1 MAFRLVG
8 KDFLPPDVVP
18 KVNGQAKYAEDFRAE
33 GMVFMKLFL
42 SPMPHA
48 EISNIDAS
56 AALRM
61 DGVLGV
67 MTADDVAQMP
77 APNSQILTNTPHYVG
92 EPILAV
98 AAVDEE
104 TAANAIELIKL
115 DIRPREFIMDP
126 LDSLL
131 PGSPNARD
139 GGNVAGFGI
148 DLTEIKWTA
157 RDFAAA
163 GDGELPMGKPI
174 QEWEFGDLEAGF
186 AASKIVLDETYTTQS
201 QSHHAMEPRSSMA
214 WWEGD
219 KCFLHGSS
227 QSVAFTIPFA
237 ARFLGIPPSNLVYV
251 GENCGGGFG
260 GKGAAYT
267 QLVLAAYM
275 SKQIGKP
282 VMLRISRSEE
292 YYFGSARAGFQGR
305 VKIGFGADGRI
316 LATDMFTISDNGP
329 DTGFPDWRNSGIAY
343 SIIYQPKA
351 MRFKGIPV
359 LTNTPPKGPQR
370 GPGENQTAA
379 AMEPIMDKAARLLG
393 IDRLALRRINAPSH
407 DAVIGGQRGTVTGPV
422 TSAYMP
428 EVLDIGRA
436 RFNWD
441 ERKKRSGQ
449 VNGTK
454 ITGIGI
460 GQAYHSGGANGFD
473 GLVRI
478 DTDGMVHI
486 HSGAGNL
493 GTFSY
498 ASTARVVA
506 EVLECAWENCVVHRG
521 HNSKGIPWTLGQF
534 GSLTTYV
541 SSRGNHAAA
550 TAAKEKLLELAA
562 LELGGSAD
570 DYKLKDGLIVGKAK
584 FSSKALTFAAAAKR
598 AIAEGGEFDGSVV
611 PEDVNPMTKGGAA
624 ILAGSGLVAAAKD
637 NLERNGTV
645 PALATAFMEIALDKE
660 TGQIEV
666 IECLNVADCGTV
678 SHPQGLETQIRG
690 GSVMGFGMATT
701 EKHVYDAQV
710 GLPGNRGFYQT
721 KPPSY
726 LDVPSDLLTDAV
738 NLPDPQHPYGFKGV
752 GEPVMGSAGAALISA
767 ISDALGGHNFNRMP
781 ITRDMIILHLAGL
794 PQSTKP
800 LAVNTQ

>member
-1 MAFRLVG
+1 MAFRLIG

-48 EISNIDAS
+48 EVTNIDAS

-67 MTADDVAQMP
+67 MTADDVPQMP
-77 APNSQILTNTPHYVG
+77 APNAQILNNTPHYVG

-104 TAANAIELIKL
+104 TAANAIELIKV
-115 DIRPREFIMDP
+115 DMRPREFIIDP

-139 GGNVAGFGI
+139 GGNVAGFGL
-148 DLTEIKWTA
+148 DLTEVKWTA

-163 GDGELPMGKPI
+163 GEGELPMGKPI

-186 AASKIVLDETYTTQS
+186 AASKLILDETYSTQS
-201 QSHHAMEPRSSMA
+201 QAHHAMEPRSAMA
-214 WWEGD
+214 YWEGD
-219 KCFLHGSS
+219 KCFLHASS

-237 ARFLGIPPSNLVYV
+237 ARFLGIEPSNLVYI
-251 GENCGGGFG
+251 GEYCGGGFG
-260 GKGAAYT
+260 GKGAAYP
-267 QLVLAAYM
+267 QMVLPAYM
-275 SKQIGKP
+275 SRQIGKP
-282 VMLRISRSEE
+282 VMLRVSRSEE

-305 VKIGFGADGRI
+305 VKIGFREDGRI
-316 LATDMFTISDNGP
+316 LAADTFTISDNGP
-329 DTGFPDWRNSGIAY
+329 DTGFPDWRNMGIAF
-343 SIIYQPKA
+343 SIIYQPVA
-351 MRFKGIPV
+351 MRARAIPI
-359 LTNTPPKGPQR
+359 LTNTAPKGPQR

-379 AMEPIMDKAARLLG
+379 AMEPLMDKAARMLG
-393 IDRLALRRINAPSH
+393 LDRLALRRINAPRM
-407 DAVIGGQRGTVTGPV
+407 DAIIGGQRGTVTGPV

-428 EVLDIGRA
+428 EALDIGRT

-460 GQAYHSGGANGFD
+460 GQAYHSSGANGFD

-478 DTDGMVHI
+478 APDGIVHI

-493 GTFSY
+493 GTYSY
-498 ASTARVVA
+498 ASSSRVVA
-506 EVLECAWENCVVHRG
+506 EVLECTWDVCVVHRG
-521 HNSKGIPWTLGQF
+521 DSRKGVPWTLGQF
-534 GSLTTYV
+534 GSLTTYTA
-541 SSRGNHAAA
+541 SRANHAAA
-550 TAAKEKLLELAA
+550 VLAKDLLLRLAA
-562 LELGGSAD
+562 MELGGSAD
-570 DYKLKDGLIVGKAK
+570 DYELRNGGIVSKSD
-584 FSSKALTFAAAAKR
+584 SSKTLTFAAAAKR
-598 AIAEGGEFDGSVV
+598 AMAEGGEFDGSVV
-611 PEDVNPMTKGGAA
+611 PEDINPMTKGAAA
-624 ILAGSGLVAAAKD
+624 ILAGTGLVAAAKD
-637 NLERNGTV
+637 NLERNGVV
-645 PALATAFMEIALDKE
+645 PALTAAFIEIALDKE
-660 TGQIEV
+660 TGQIEIIDFV
-666 IECLNVADCGTV
+666 NVADCGTIN
-678 SHPQGLETQIRG
+678 HPQSLDTQIRG
-690 GSVMGFGMATT
+690 GTVMGFGMACS
-701 EKHVYDAQV
+701 EKHVYDPQV

-721 KPPSY
+721 KPPTY
-726 LDVPSDLLTDAV
+726 LDIPGDLATDAV
-738 NLPDPQHPYGFKGV
+738 NLPDPQHPFGVKGV
-752 GEPVMGSAGAALISA
+752 GEPVMGSSAAALISA

-781 ITRDMIILHLAGL
+781 VTRDMIILQLAGL

-800 LAVNTQ
+800 LAANTQ